1 MRLIGTVVVG
11 CAGLFA
17 LLVVRMTI
25 GVLHLGQRTVLGWF
39 VATSPIRKLIITVA
53 DRTTVTIFTTSIFKA
68 VIIFSDFPTQ
78 TGLIKMVKIAYF
90 DKASLRRMWI
100 AGHFENTLTLSIFDF
115 HAKKKAPELG
125 ASLLVSQ
132 LPLR

>member
-1 MRLIGTVVVG
+1 
-11 CAGLFA
+11 
-17 LLVVRMTI
+17 MTI

-53 DRTTVTIFTTSIFKA
+53 DRTIVTIFTTSIFKA

-78 TGLIKMVKIAYF
+78 TGLIKLGHFAYF
-90 DKASLRRMWI
+90 DKASLHRGRI
-100 AGHFENTLTLSIFDF
+100 TGDLDNSLTLSIFDF
-115 HAKKKAPELG
+115 HAKKKAPEPG

-132 LPLR
+132 FPLR